1 MMTTKEMIEELE
13 AAGMSISDDTSDEQ
27 IEELYTEL
35 QVEQA
40 SGEPELAQEEE
51 TLLTETFP
59 EKPTVCPIT
68 PNPRFGDK
76 DPDVI
81 AWYKA
86 NDRDEYE
93 RRYAGRVIPV

>member
-1 MMTTKEMIEELE
+1 MNKKEMIEELE
-13 AAGMSISDDTSDEQ
+13 AAGMSISDDTSEEQ
-27 IEELYTEL
+27 IEELYMEL

-40 SGEPELAQEEE
+40 SGDRELAQAEAR
-51 TLLTETFP
+51 
-59 EKPTVCPIT
+59 PTVCPIT

-93 RRYAGRVIPV
+93 RRYAGRVIPTV